1 MKKMMKKKNSLKIN
15 RRKGTEPLE
24 ENRRKGT
31 EPLEENRRKGRNPL
45 KEVRRKGR
53 NPLKKVRR
61 KGTEPL
67 EDLIKGLNNLDIND
81 IPDIND
87 NNVYELAIITSRLIN
102 NKIDELGKIEWTNG
116 ESNLDSGYSKL
127 ACNCCEEAWN
137 EYILKYK
144 EFRGIRIKCTIPDI
158 NIVFEYPNKKKI
170 IEKKIELKSSKNSK
184 MPGSTIRKLDVNQPL
199 IYCLRS
205 ENPLKFETRCSL
217 YHQAMGESDLELF
230 QDRSPRPC
238 INFEKMNKNGMEMDF
253 EIKKKECWID
263 HYAKC
268 AINRINHKK
277 KYKSWQDHMIRKI
290 KKNLLEEFIKTTS
303 IDKFKEIKEEIIKS

>member
-1 MKKMMKKKNSLKIN
+1 MSAKIIENPEKGTELHDDDVTTDEEDATTDEEEEPLEEIN

-24 ENRRKGT
+24 EINRRKGT
-31 EPLEENRRKGRNPL
+31 EPLEEIN
-45 KEVRRKGR
+45 
-53 NPLKKVRR
+53 RR

-67 EDLIKGLNNLDIND
+67 EEINRRKGTEPLEEINRRKGTEPLLEDRRKGTEPLLEDRRKGTEPLLDLIESLSNLDIND
-81 IPDIND
+81 NPDIND
-87 NNVYELAIITSRLIN
+87 NNIYELAIITSRLIN

-144 EFRGIRIKCTIPDI
+144 EFRRIRIKCTIPDI
-158 NIVFEYPNKKKI
+158 NIIFEYPDKKKT

-238 INFEKMNKNGMEMDF
+238 INFEKNE
-253 EIKKKECWID
+253 
-263 HYAKC
+263 
-268 AINRINHKK
+268 
-277 KYKSWQDHMIRKI
+277 
-290 KKNLLEEFIKTTS
+290 
-303 IDKFKEIKEEIIKS
+303 